1 MNKRD
6 IGRLAEKMNRAG
18 VPADY
23 GPDNS
28 RVLSRTW
35 KEIAKGKPVTPDTVE
50 KYIRELGVPAA
61 GAQAFLDKMAERD
74 EDGNIIGILGMS
86 QGKTWSHKFF
96 VNGNEL
102 RTWCAWD
109 TLFLPQCVGQTA
121 EVVSESPV
129 LKKKVTL
136 TISPERIEN
145 YSPAGMAV
153 SIVTLDPDAQD
164 QRKLEELWGNL

>member
-1 MNKRD
+1 LNKAD
-6 IGRLAEKMNRAG
+6 IGKLAEKMNRAG

-23 GPDNS
+23 GPANS

-35 KEIAKGKPVTPDTVE
+35 KEIAKGKPVTPETVE
-50 KYIRELGVPAA
+50 NYIRELGVPADDA
-61 GAQAFLDKMAERD
+61 RVFLQKMAERD
-74 EDGNIIGILGMS
+74 ENGNIIGILGMS
-86 QGKTWSHKFF
+86 QGKTWSHKFC

-129 LKKKVTL
+129 LKHKVNL
-136 TISPERIEN
+136 RISPEKVES
-145 YSPAGMAV
+145 YSPEGMAV

-164 QRKLEELWGNL
+164 KRKLEELWSNL